1 MCNNNLENDTPL
13 ALNIPSKPYV
23 VTKENAKAFK
33 RKSKKSEKAV
43 EKWDWDKFEFD
54 KYMKEMK

>member
-33 RKSKKSEKAV
+33 RKSKKSEKTV
-43 EKWDWDKFEFD
+43 EKWDLNKFEFD
-54 KYMKEMK
+54 KYMKEKR